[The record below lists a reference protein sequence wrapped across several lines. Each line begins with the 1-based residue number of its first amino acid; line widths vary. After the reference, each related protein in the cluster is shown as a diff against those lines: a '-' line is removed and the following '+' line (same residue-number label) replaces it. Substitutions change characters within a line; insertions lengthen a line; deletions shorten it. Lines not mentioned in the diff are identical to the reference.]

1 MLLKRKKL
9 MVVMA
14 TIVTMSINYTTA
26 FTGTSFYKSDEGIG
40 IEVKNMPNVL
50 MPRINV
56 LRNAIRY
63 NEIIDDSKVSVDGGD
78 LWTTWKGTSY
88 FRANYYHTSK
98 IHRCSATNDHSVR
111 VRSKW
116 IPAGKTAVSPWLEQT
131 FTNNRIWAATQ

>member
-1 MLLKRKKL
+1 
-9 MVVMA
+9 MA

-26 FTGTSFYKSDEGIG
+26 FAGTSFYKSDEGIG

-88 FRANYYHTSK
+88 FRAN
-98 IHRCSATNDHSVR
+98 DHSVR